1 VADPEQLYQE
11 VLAEEQQKGS
21 SAPVA
26 EGRAKA
32 ARQRAIEGSPHPKE
46 PKWWPGAQP
55 HLEGGDGQV
64 AEAPI
69 EEAPAEEPAEA
80 PAAEEAAPAAEAP
93 AEEAPAE
100 EAPAEEAPAEEAPAP
115 AAAAPAEAPAAAPAE
130 APAAAPAEAPAA
142 AAPAEAPAAAPAEAP
157 AAAATP
163 TQLSP
168 EQRPVGVSH
177 GTAGGSRL
185 RPEDA
190 VSTETQFTAQEA
202 VYRRRKM
209 IDELVA
215 TGVPAATA
223 YEASRNRTSP
233 GLLLVYLLIPLLA
246 IAFLLGQRDE
256 LAGSEGGGGQE
267 QEGGGGGGG
276 LTVSAQNVQ
285 FDTDSIELPPNR
297 EAELTFVN
305 DDASATQ
312 HNISIYETP
321 DAEENLF
328 EGQIIPGGQE
338 VTYSIPA
345 LEPGDF
351 YFQCDVH
358 PSMNGDV
365 KVG

>member
-55 HLEGGDGQV
+55 HLDGGDGQV
-64 AEAPI
+64 AEAPVE

-93 AEEAPAE
+93 AEEAPA
-100 EAPAEEAPAEEAPAP
+100 P
-115 AAAAPAEAPAAAPAE
+115 AAAAPAEAP
-130 APAAAPAEAPAA
+130 A

>member
-1 VADPEQLYQE
+1 VTDPEQLYQE

-64 AEAPI
+64 AEAPVE
-69 EEAPAEEPAEA
+69 EEAPAEEPTEA
-80 PAAEEAAPAAEAP
+80 PAVEEAAPAAEAP

-100 EAPAEEAPAEEAPAP
+100 EAPAPV
-115 AAAAPAEAPAAAPAE
+115 AAAPAEAP
-130 APAAAPAEAPAA
+130 A

-267 QEGGGGGGG
+267 QEGGGGGG

-305 DDASATQ
+305 DDSSATQ

-338 VTYSIPA
+338 TTYSIPA
-345 LEPGDF
+345 LETGEY

-365 KVG
+365 TVG

>member
-1 VADPEQLYQE
+1 VADPEQIYQE

-21 SAPVA
+21 SAPVV

-46 PKWWPGAQP
+46 PKWWPGGQP

-64 AEAPI
+64 AEAPVA

-80 PAAEEAAPAAEAP
+80 PVEEPAPAAEAP
-93 AEEAPAE
+93 AVGAPAEAPAADE
-100 EAPAEEAPAEEAPAP
+100 SPAAAEAPAPAPAQAP
-115 AAAAPAEAPAAAPAE
+115 AAAAPAEAPAAA
-130 APAAAPAEAPAA
+130 APAP
-142 AAPAEAPAAAPAEAP
+142 AP

-163 TQLSP
+163 TQLPP
-168 EQRPVGVSH
+168 EQRPAGVSH

-190 VSTETQFTAQEA
+190 VSTETQFSAQEA
-202 VYRRRKM
+202 VYQRRKL

-223 YEASRNRTSP
+223 YEASRSRTSP
-233 GLLLVYLLIPLLA
+233 GLLLVYLLIPVLA
-246 IAFLLGQRDE
+246 IGFLLGQRDE
-256 LAGSEGGGGQE
+256 LAGSEGGGEQQQE
-267 QEGGGGGGG
+267 EGGGGGGGG
-276 LTVSAQNVQ
+276 LTITAQNVQ
-285 FDTDSIELPPNR
+285 FDTDSLGLPPNR

-305 DDASATQ
+305 DDSSSTQ
-312 HNISIYETP
+312 HNVSIYETP
-321 DAEENLF
+321 DAETNLF
-328 EGQIIPGGQE
+328 EGEIIPGGQE

>member
-55 HLEGGDGQV
+55 HLDGGDGQV
-64 AEAPI
+64 AEAPVE

-80 PAAEEAAPAAEAP
+80 PAVEEAAPAA
-93 AEEAPAE
+93 
-100 EAPAEEAPAEEAPAP
+100 EAPAEEAPAP
-115 AAAAPAEAPAAAPAE
+115 AAAAPAEAP
-130 APAAAPAEAPAA
+130 A

>member
-1 VADPEQLYQE
+1 VADPEQIYQE

-21 SAPVA
+21 SAPVV

-32 ARQRAIEGSPHPKE
+32 ARQRAVEGSPHPKE

-64 AEAPI
+64 AEAPVE

-80 PAAEEAAPAAEAP
+80 PAAQEAAPEAAEAP
-93 AEEAPAE
+93 AEEVPAS
-100 EAPAEEAPAEEAPAP
+100 AP
-115 AAAAPAEAPAAAPAE
+115 AAETPAPAAPAEAPAPAAPAE
-130 APAAAPAEAPAA
+130 APAP
-142 AAPAEAPAAAPAEAP
+142 AAPAEAP

-163 TQLSP
+163 TQLRP
-168 EQRPVGVSH
+168 DQRPVGVSH
-177 GTAGGSRL
+177 GASGGSRL

-233 GLLLVYLLIPLLA
+233 GLLLVYLLIPVIA
-246 IAFLLGQRDE
+246 IAFLLGQREE
-256 LAGSEGGGGQE
+256 LVGTGGEGGQQEEGGGGAD
-267 QEGGGGGGG
+267 GG
-276 LTVSAQNVQ
+276 LTVTAQNIQ
-285 FDTDSIELPPNR
+285 FDTDSIELPANE

-305 DDASATQ
+305 DDSSSTQ
-312 HNISIYETP
+312 HNISIYDTP

-338 VTYSIPA
+338 VTYAIPP
-345 LEPGDF
+345 LEGGEY
-351 YFQCDVH
+351 YFHCDVH
-358 PSMNGDV
+358 PGMNGDV
-365 KVG
+365 TVG

>member
-1 VADPEQLYQE
+1 VTDPEQLYQE

-64 AEAPI
+64 AEAPVE

-80 PAAEEAAPAAEAP
+80 PAVEEAAPAAEAP
-93 AEEAPAE
+93 AEEAPAPVAA
-100 EAPAEEAPAEEAPAP
+100 APAEAQ
-115 AAAAPAEAPAAAPAE
+115 AAAPAEAPAAAPAE
-130 APAAAPAEAPAA
+130 AQ
-142 AAPAEAPAAAPAEAP
+142 AAAPAEAP

-168 EQRPVGVSH
+168 EQRPAGVSH

-190 VSTETQFTAQEA
+190 VSTETQFTGQEA

-223 YEASRNRTSP
+223 YETSRNRTSP

-256 LAGSEGGGGQE
+256 LAGSEGGGEQE
-267 QEGGGGGGG
+267 QEGGGGGGGG

-345 LEPGDF
+345 LEPGEY

-358 PSMNGDV
+358 PSMNGDAT
-365 KVG
+365 VG